1 MKKNRFLKVASAMII
16 LCLMTTCAVST
27 TFAKYTTAGSA
38 TDEARVA
45 KWGVELSMVGDT
57 IFANQYEDVTNGIT
71 VEATTDVVAPGTS
84 SSEDKAAPAVFAIK
98 GTPEVAVNI
107 KIEFTADKDIYLAAG
122 TYDDETTAT
131 VTDDEFT
138 LADNYHPLVFT
149 LKQTA
154 DYTGTLG
161 TPVEL
166 AKGSLADIETFLNAR
181 STKDYSP
188 NTVLDS
194 TFELSWE
201 WAFESGNDKA
211 DTYLANRMADG
222 TSGTFNL
229 EVGYSLT
236 ITVTQID

>member
-1 MKKNRFLKVASAMII
+1 MVI
-16 LCLMTTCAVST
+16 LCLITTCAVST

-45 KWGVELSMVGDT
+45 KWGVELSMAGDT
-57 IFANQYEDVTNGIT
+57 IFANQYEDATNGIT
-71 VEATTDVVAPGTS
+71 VKATTDVVAPGTS
-84 SSEDKAAPAVFAIK
+84 SSEANAAPAVFAIT

-107 KIEFTADKDIYLAAG
+107 KIDFTADKDIYLAAG

-138 LADNYHPLVFT
+138 LANDYHPLVFT

-161 TPVEL
+161 TPNVL
-166 AKGSLADIETFLNAR
+166 ATGSLADIEDYLNAW
-181 STKDYSP
+181 STDYSP

-201 WAFESGNDKA
+201 WAFESGNDQA

-222 TSGTFNL
+222 TTGTFNL